1 MTLLPR
7 TLLWRSF
14 LLISLLM
21 IISVA
26 ASFQILRS
34 YEREPRARQLAQM
47 VVSVVNLT
55 RAALVTANADKR
67 RELLTDLS
75 EREGIRVYPAE
86 PGDILVPSPNTPFV
100 HTLHAEARRQLGEDT
115 RFAAGI
121 GDLRGFFI
129 SFHIDDDEYWVML
142 PRERVERQFPWQWL
156 GWTALALL
164 LSLTGAWLIVS
175 RVNQPLKALA
185 AAAVD
190 IGKGKTP
197 APLPESGP
205 FEIETLARSFNQ
217 MSQDLARL
225 NADRALILAGVSHDL
240 RTPLARLRLSTEMS
254 ASDDALKLGMID
266 DIGEMDSIIGQFLD
280 FARTQNDEPLEPT
293 DLAALAHEVVEHQLH
308 LGHTVQAN
316 VEPVPVQALR
326 RTGIKRLI
334 SNLVDNALA
343 YGEKDVCIAT
353 RREGGKLIL
362 EVLDRGPG
370 IPPQEIE
377 RLKQPFTRLEQARS
391 GKGGSGLGL
400 AIVDRIARHHGG
412 SFELLAREGGGLIAR
427 VSLPLQEGA
436 ALPRSRRAPVSLS
449 AQERAASPDK

>member
-1 MTLLPR
+1 M
-7 TLLWRSF
+7 
-14 LLISLLM
+14 
-21 IISVA
+21 
-26 ASFQILRS
+26 
-34 YEREPRARQLAQM
+34 AQM

-67 RELLTDLS
+67 RELLMDLS

-86 PGDILVPSPNTPFV
+86 PGDKLVASPDTPFAQML
-100 HTLHAEARRQLGEDT
+100 HTEIRRLLGEDT
-115 RFAAGI
+115 RFASGI
-121 GDLRGFFI
+121 GDLHGFFI
-129 SFHIDDDEYWVML
+129 SFDIDDDGDEYWVML
-142 PRERVERQFPWQWL
+142 PRERVERLFPWQWL

-175 RVNQPLKALA
+175 RINQPLKALA
-185 AAAVD
+185 AAAAD

-197 APLPESGP
+197 VPLPESGP
-205 FEIETLARSFNQ
+205 VEIETLARSFNQ
-217 MSQDLARL
+217 MSHDLARL

-254 ASDDALKLGMID
+254 TSDEALKQGMIA
-266 DIGEMDSIIGQFLD
+266 DIEQMDSIIGQFLD
-280 FARTQNDEPLEPT
+280 FARTQNEEPLEAT
-293 DLAALAHEVVEHQLH
+293 DVAALAREVVEHQLR

-316 VEPVPVQALR
+316 LEPVPVRSLR
-326 RTGIKRLI
+326 RMDIKRLI

-353 RREGGKLIL
+353 RSEGGKLIL

-370 IPPQEIE
+370 IPPQEAE

-391 GKGGSGLGL
+391 DKGGSGLGL

-427 VSLPLQEGA
+427 VILPARESVA
-436 ALPRSRRAPVSLS
+436 A
-449 AQERAASPDK
+449 PDK

>member
-1 MTLLPR
+1 MTLFPR

-26 ASFQILRS
+26 AWFQILRNF
-34 YEREPRARQLAQM
+34 ERAPRAKQMAQM
-47 VVSVVNLT
+47 VASVVNLT
-55 RAALVTANADKR
+55 RAALVTAHADKR
-67 RELLTDLS
+67 RELLIDLS
-75 EREGIRVYPAE
+75 DREGIRVYPAE
-86 PGDILVPSPNTPFV
+86 PGDKLAPSSDTAFANM
-100 HTLHAEARRQLGEDT
+100 LHVEIRRQLGEDT
-115 RFAAGI
+115 RFASGI
-121 GDLRGFFI
+121 GNLHGFFI

-142 PRERVERQFPWQWL
+142 PRDRVERQFPWQWL

-164 LSLTGAWLIVS
+164 LSLAGAWLIVS
-175 RVNQPLKALA
+175 RINRPLKALA
-185 AAAVD
+185 AAAHD

-205 FEIETLARSFNQ
+205 VEIETLARAFNQ

-225 NADRALILAGVSHDL
+225 DADRALILAGVSHDL

-254 ASDDALKLGMID
+254 GSDEALKQGMIA
-266 DIGEMDSIIGQFLD
+266 DIAEMDSIIDQFLD
-280 FARTQNDEPLEPT
+280 FARTQSEEPLAPT
-293 DLAALAHEVVEHQLH
+293 DVAALAREVVEHQLR
-308 LGHTVQAN
+308 LGHAVQAN
-316 VEPVPVQALR
+316 IGPVPVQALR
-326 RTGIKRLI
+326 RMGIKRLI

-343 YGEKDVCIAT
+343 YGEKDACIGT
-353 RREGGKLIL
+353 RSEGGKLIL
-362 EVLDRGPG
+362 EVLDHGPG
-370 IPPQEIE
+370 IPPQQAE

-427 VSLPLQEGA
+427 VSLPLQEGTTA
-436 ALPRSRRAPVSLS
+436 A
-449 AQERAASPDK
+449 DK